1 MSEVILSL
9 KLIIV
14 TMIILIINARLN
26 DAKDIK
32 ELFIKNF
39 KLFFSV
45 LSFLDILISS
55 IQLYE
60 DLNPLLKIGG
70 MPLDVAIQTVSTSL
84 YSFSSRVIQSIIT
97 DGLTTL
103 IFTPLV
109 SVLALLYHHRDLLNT
124 L

>member
-1 MSEVILSL
+1 
-9 KLIIV
+9 
-14 TMIILIINARLN
+14 
-26 DAKDIK
+26 
-32 ELFIKNF
+32 
-39 KLFFSV
+39 
-45 LSFLDILISS
+45 
-55 IQLYE
+55 
-60 DLNPLLKIGG
+60 

>member
-1 MSEVILSL
+1 MEEVILSL

-14 TMIILIINARLN
+14 TMIILIINTRLS
-26 DAKDIK
+26 DEKDIE

-45 LSFLDILISS
+45 LSFLDILILS
-55 IQLYE
+55 IQSYE

-70 MPLDVAIQTVSTSL
+70 MPLDVAIRETLTSL
-84 YSFSSRVIQSIIT
+84 YSFGSRVIQSIIT
-97 DGLTTL
+97 DGFMTL
-103 IFTPLV
+103 IFIPLV
-109 SVLALLYHHRDLLNT
+109 SVIALLYHRRDLLNT

>member
-1 MSEVILSL
+1 MEEVILSL

-14 TMIILIINARLN
+14 TMIILIINTRLN
-26 DAKDIK
+26 IEKDIE

-60 DLNPLLKIGG
+60 DLNPLLKIGE
-70 MPLDVAIQTVSTSL
+70 MPLDVAIQTIFTSL

-97 DGLTTL
+97 DGFMTL
-103 IFTPLV
+103 IFIPLV
-109 SVLALLYHHRDLLNT
+109 SVIALLYYRQDLLNT